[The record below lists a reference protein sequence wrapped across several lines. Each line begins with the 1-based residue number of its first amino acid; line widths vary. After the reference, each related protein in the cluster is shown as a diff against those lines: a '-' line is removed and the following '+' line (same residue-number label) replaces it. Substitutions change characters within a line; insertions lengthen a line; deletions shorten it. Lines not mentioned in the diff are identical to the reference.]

1 MKIITLSG
9 QIEILSGLHIGGGDD
24 TMKIGGI
31 DSGVIKDINNNK
43 PYIPGSSIKGKM
55 RSLLEWNNRLVVYGS
70 GQPFSSNLLEKI
82 PEKDRKSAINL
93 LKIFGDVKNE
103 FGITRVSFSD
113 CFINQDSQ
121 NLKLSEAK
129 YENVIDRQKGTA
141 SNPRQI
147 ERVPAGVKFDFS
159 LKLKIFDEQNHP
171 FDDDENEL
179 KDMIDKGIKLLEND
193 YLGGSGSRGYGR
205 VKFIDLRWSNE
216 AL

>member
-31 DSGVIKDINNNK
+31 DSGVIKDINTNK

-113 CFINQDSQ
+113 CFISQDSQ

-171 FDDDENEL
+171 FDDDEKEL

>member
-31 DSGVIKDINNNK
+31 DSGVIKDINTNK

-113 CFINQDSQ
+113 CFISQDSQ

-147 ERVPAGVKFDFS
+147 ERVPAGVKCDFS

-171 FDDDENEL
+171 FDDDEKEL

>member
-31 DSGVIKDINNNK
+31 DSGVIKDINTNK

-129 YENVIDRQKGTA
+129 YENVIDRQEGTA

>member
-31 DSGVIKDINNNK
+31 DSGVIKDINTNK

-113 CFINQDSQ
+113 CFINKDSQ

-171 FDDDENEL
+171 FDDDEKEL

>member
-31 DSGVIKDINNNK
+31 DSGVIKDINTNK

-113 CFINQDSQ
+113 CFIN
-121 NLKLSEAK
+121 
-129 YENVIDRQKGTA
+129 
-141 SNPRQI
+141 
-147 ERVPAGVKFDFS
+147 RVPAGVKCDFS